1 MYNFKAFK
9 ENKDS
14 HKKDKIKNLID
25 GQNLIMFFTK
35 NNKFFG
41 APEESRI
48 VFAKMKNPEG
58 DEDMPD
64 NWEKEANFMA
74 YDLINALTG
83 QGAENIFSAKD
94 LPLIKVLDRNQ
105 IEKQLI
111 NCPDELNQN
120 ISIKPKNLSQVG
132 MINLKDKK

>member
-1 MYNFKAFK
+1 MKNYAFK
-9 ENKDS
+9 IFQENKDNQ
-14 HKKDKIKNLID
+14 KIKNLLD

-35 NNKFFG
+35 NNKLFG

-64 NWEKEANFMA
+64 NWEEEANFMA

-83 QGAENIFSAKD
+83 QNKESIFTAKD
-94 LPLIKVLDRNQ
+94 LPLIKILDRDQ
-105 IEKQLI
+105 MEKQ
-111 NCPDELNQN
+111 
-120 ISIKPKNLSQVG
+120 
-132 MINLKDKK
+132 LKDKK